1 MVGRHSFRPS
11 PEMRFAVGDSRHFV
25 PAPPGPRQNHLLAA
39 LPRRDYDRLLPD
51 LEPCPLPLGWTIH
64 DAGDREGYLY
74 FITAGIVSRLYV
86 TASGA
91 SAEFAVT
98 GNEGVIGIA
107 AFLGGGS
114 TTSRAAVLSPGY
126 SCRLRAVRLQ
136 HEFEQDGPLP
146 RLLLRY
152 TRALIAQIG
161 LISACKRHHTL
172 EQRLC
177 RWILC
182 CLDRLPANDMAL
194 TRELI
199 AEMLGVRR
207 EGVTEAV
214 GRLQRARL
222 IHCSRGHIVVAD
234 RPALEGHACGC
245 YAVLKREYD
254 GLLADYRQS
263 EARSWAH
270 PGTRVHAFPQ
280 RTKSACKHAPAGWAP
295 HRAHR
300 LSHGMNRDR
309 HRYRSITRRDRSCPQ
324 VQLT

>member
-1 MVGRHSFRPS
+1 MC
-11 PEMRFAVGDSRHFV
+11 FAVGDCRHFA
-25 PAPPGPRQNHLLAA
+25 PAQPMPSQNHLLAA
-39 LPRRDYDRLLPD
+39 LPRQEYQRLVPD

-64 DAGDREGYLY
+64 DAGDRERYLY
-74 FITAGIVSRLYV
+74 FITAGIVSRFYV

-114 TTSRAAVLSPGY
+114 TTSRATVLSPGY
-126 SCRLRAVRLQ
+126 SYRLRAVRLQ

-152 TRALIAQIG
+152 TRALMAQIG

-182 CLDRLPANDMAL
+182 CLDRLPANEMAL
-194 TRELI
+194 TQELI
-199 AEMLGVRR
+199 ADMLGVRR

-214 GRLQRARL
+214 GRLQKAGL
-222 IHCSRGHIVVAD
+222 IHCSRGHIVVVD

-254 GLLADYRQS
+254 GLLADCRQAGAS
-263 EARSWAH
+263 SWAH
-270 PGTRVHAFPQ
+270 TDARVHAFPQ
-280 RTKSACKHAPAGWAP
+280 QSEVW
-295 HRAHR
+295 
-300 LSHGMNRDR
+300 
-309 HRYRSITRRDRSCPQ
+309 
-324 VQLT
+324 V

>member
-1 MVGRHSFRPS
+1 MVGRDSFPPS

-25 PAPPGPRQNHLLAA
+25 PAQPAPRQNHLLAA
-39 LPRRDYDRLLPD
+39 LPRQEYQRLVPD

-64 DAGDREGYLY
+64 DAGDRERYLY
-74 FITAGIVSRLYV
+74 FITAGIVSRFYV

-114 TTSRAAVLSPGY
+114 TTSRAVVLSPGY
-126 SCRLRAVRLQ
+126 SYRLRANRLLR
-136 HEFEQDGPLP
+136 EFEHDGPLP

-182 CLDRLPANDMAL
+182 CLDRLPANEMVL
-194 TRELI
+194 TQEVI
-199 AEMLGVRR
+199 ANMLGVRR

-214 GRLQRARL
+214 GRLQKAGM
-222 IHCSRGHIVVAD
+222 IHCSRGHIGVVD
-234 RPALEGHACGC
+234 RPALEAHACGC
-245 YAVLKREYD
+245 YAVVKREYD
-254 GLLADYRQS
+254 GLLADYRQA
-263 EARSWAH
+263 EVRSWT
-270 PGTRVHAFPQ
+270 PPETRVHAFPQ
-280 RTKSACKHAPAGWAP
+280 QREVC
-295 HRAHR
+295 
-300 LSHGMNRDR
+300 
-309 HRYRSITRRDRSCPQ
+309 
-324 VQLT
+324 V

>member
-1 MVGRHSFRPS
+1 MEGSHSRRPVAAS
-11 PEMRFAVGDSRHFV
+11 PFV
-25 PAPPGPRQNHLLAA
+25 VDENGHPMLTRQTPRQNHLLAA
-39 LPRRDYDRLLPD
+39 LPQQEFQRLVPD
-51 LEPCPLPLGWTIH
+51 LEPCPLPSGWTIH
-64 DAGDREGYLY
+64 DAGDRERYLY
-74 FITAGIVSRLYV
+74 FVTAGIVSRFYV

-114 TTSRAAVLSPGY
+114 TTSRAVVLSPGY
-126 SCRLRAVRLQ
+126 SYRLRADRLQ
-136 HEFEQDGPLP
+136 HEFEHDGPLP

-152 TRALIAQIG
+152 TQALIAQIG

-182 CLDRLPANDMAL
+182 CLDRLRTNEMAL
-194 TRELI
+194 TQGLI
-199 AEMLGVRR
+199 ADMLGVRR

-214 GRLQRARL
+214 GRLHKAGL

-234 RPALEGHACGC
+234 RRAMEAHACGC
-245 YAVLKREYD
+245 YAVIKREYD
-254 GLLADYRQS
+254 GLLADYRQA

-270 PGTRVHAFPQ
+270 PVTRVRAFPQ
-280 RTKSACKHAPAGWAP
+280 QSEVC
-295 HRAHR
+295 
-300 LSHGMNRDR
+300 
-309 HRYRSITRRDRSCPQ
+309 
-324 VQLT
+324 V